1 MADFAEEYERLNAQ
15 QRRAVNQIDGPVL
28 VIAGPGTGK
37 TQLLSAR
44 VANILSK
51 TDTLPQNILCLTF
64 TESGAENMRTR
75 LSRFIGQDAY
85 DVGISTY
92 HAFGDELIRRFP
104 EYFTKARLQAP
115 VDELGKRQLL
125 AEIIERLSYKNP
137 LKQAR
142 HHLGDL
148 ISTISEVKRALLDA
162 ESLRAIASENAQFI
176 DNANSVVRK
185 VFDDFTTMPRTLD
198 KALPYFTRTLEG
210 LQKLVPNRPVNQ
222 RYGSLAAIAA
232 RELTDA
238 LQEAEDT
245 GKSKPLTK
253 WKNGWLAKD
262 EDNHFIFGGELANR
276 RIDALAGVFEQYQT
290 ALEEHGWYDFDDMII
305 HTVHTL
311 ETNDD
316 LRFTL
321 QEQYLYLLLDEY
333 QDTNA
338 AQARL
343 VELLTNNPVAE
354 GRPNVMAVGDDDQ
367 AIYAFQ
373 GATMSNML
381 DFYNAYRDVVV
392 VNLTQ
397 NYRSHRDILNAARGV
412 AEQIETR
419 LHHHFED
426 MSKALEAAN
435 KALPESANIER
446 QEFLSDIAQYDWMA
460 HEIANLIKQ
469 GARPSEIAILAP
481 KHKYLM
487 PLVTYLNNLDVP
499 VRYEKRED
507 ILEAPIIRQLITLS
521 KLVLALHAGN
531 ETVAG
536 ALWPEVLSFDFWQ
549 LPIDAIW
556 KLSWRVSDNRD
567 SMTWSRALL
576 ESEDFK
582 LPALLILACASKVET
597 ETCETMLDYLIGT
610 EAIATH
616 QTGDATV
623 RSPLRAFYTSA
634 ELQETDPGLFYDT
647 LSHLTVLRAK
657 LREFQAASETA
668 LTLDDLITF
677 IGLYEAAEQRMLN
690 TSPYNQRADAVQL
703 MTVFKAKGLE
713 FEHVFIPSC
722 HDDVW
727 GSTARDNNNKLTL
740 PANLAPIRHAGATD
754 DERLRIFFVAL
765 TRAKIGLHLTS
776 FRQTYNGKETR
787 RLKYLNE
794 FEQEDGTIASSVL
807 PAHART
813 VTQADHD
820 APTLMSLELDW
831 HQRHANGIGQA
842 RLRDLLA
849 GRLKN
854 YQLSPTDLN
863 CFIDLEYGGPEQ
875 FFYRS
880 LLRFPSAPSVSS
892 QFGDAIHETL
902 EWLQHSI
909 DELGSLPPED
919 KTLQHFTAR
928 MHTKKLLPEQT
939 KLEIER
945 GEHALKAYLSVNGK
959 YFKPGDKAEQ
969 RFRNE
974 GVFVDDSHL
983 TGKIDRLIIDQE
995 RKAITVV
1002 DYKTGKPYTAWTS
1015 DAKLHKY
1022 RQQLYC
1028 YKILVEKSHTF
1039 APYKVEGARLEFVEP
1054 NENNRVHTLELTFDP
1069 KEEQRIEQLIT
1080 AVWRK
1085 IKALDLPDVS
1095 KYEPTLAGIKQFE
1108 SDLLEGSI

>member
-1 MADFAEEYERLNAQ
+1 MADFSEEYGRLNKAQ
-15 QRRAVNQIDGPVL
+15 RQAVDQIDGPVL

-44 VANILSK
+44 VANILIK

-64 TESGAENMRTR
+64 TENGAENMRTR
-75 LSRFIGQDAY
+75 LGRFIGQDAY
-85 DVGISTY
+85 DVGIGTY

-104 EYFTKARLQAP
+104 EYFAATRLQTP

-125 AEIIERLSYKNP
+125 AEIIEGLSYKNP
-137 LKQAR
+137 LKQTR

-148 ISTISEVKRALLDA
+148 ISTIGEVKRALLDA
-162 ESLRAIASENAQFI
+162 EGLRAIAAENSQFI
-176 DNANSVVRK
+176 DNANKVVRG
-185 VFDDFTTMPRTLD
+185 VFDDFTRMPTKLD
-198 KALPYFTRTLEG
+198 KALPYFTRTLEE
-210 LQKLVPNRPVNQ
+210 LKRFVPDRPVNQ

-232 RELTDA
+232 RELTIA
-238 LQEAEDT
+238 ITEAEDT
-245 GKSKPLTK
+245 GKSKPLTT
-253 WKNGWLAKD
+253 WKNSWLAKD
-262 EDNHFIFGGELANR
+262 EDNHFVFAGELANR
-276 RIDALAGVFEQYQT
+276 RIDALAGVFEKYQT
-290 ALEEHGWYDFDDMII
+290 ALEKHGWYDFDDMII
-305 HTVHTL
+305 RAVHTL
-311 ETNDD
+311 EANDE

-354 GRPNVMAVGDDDQ
+354 GWPNVMAVGDDDQ

-381 DFYNAYRDVVV
+381 DFYNAYRNVTV

-397 NYRSHRDILNAARGV
+397 NYRSHRDILDAARGV

-419 LHHHFED
+419 LHYHFED

-446 QEFLSDIAQYDWMA
+446 QEFLSDIAQYDWIA
-460 HEIANLIKQ
+460 HEIATLITQ
-469 GARPSEIAILAP
+469 GVRPSEIAVLAP

-487 PLVTYLNNLDVP
+487 PLVAYLNNLDVP

-507 ILEAPIIRQLITLS
+507 ILEAPVVRQLLTMS
-521 KLVLALHAGN
+521 KLVLALHSGN
-531 ETVAG
+531 EAIAD

-549 LPIDAIW
+549 FPVDAIW
-556 KLSWRVSDNRD
+556 RLSWRVSDNRD
-567 SMTWSRALL
+567 RLTWSRALL
-576 ESEDFK
+576 ESDDFK
-582 LPALLILACASKVET
+582 LPALLILACAGKVKT

-610 EAIATH
+610 EAVATH
-616 QTGDATV
+616 QTGDTTV
-623 RSPLRAFYTSA
+623 RSPLRAFYANA
-634 ELQETDPGLFYDT
+634 ELQKNDPGLFYDT

-657 LREFQAASETA
+657 LREYQATRETA
-668 LTLDDLITF
+668 LTLGDLVTF
-677 IGLYEAAEQRMLN
+677 IELYEAAEQRMLN

-740 PANLAPIRHAGATD
+740 PPNLAPIRHAGATD

-776 FRQTYNGKETR
+776 FRQSYNGKATR

-794 FEQEDGTIASSVL
+794 FEEEDGGIVSSVL
-807 PAHART
+807 PAHARK
-813 VTQADHD
+813 VMQADHD
-820 APTLMSLELDW
+820 APTLTALEIDW
-831 HQRHANGIGQA
+831 RQRHLDGVATA
-842 RLRDLLA
+842 HLRDLLA

-875 FFYRS
+875 FLYQS

-902 EWLQHSI
+902 EWLQHRV
-909 DELGSLPPED
+909 DKLGTLPSED
-919 KTLQHFTAR
+919 KALHHFTAL
-928 MHTKKLLPEQT
+928 MHAKKLLPEQT

-945 GEHALKAYLSVNGK
+945 GEHALRAYLSVNGK
-959 YFKPGDKAEQ
+959 HFKPGDKAEQ
-969 RFRNE
+969 RFRSE
-974 GVFVDDSHL
+974 GVFVGDAHL
-983 TGKIDRLIIDQE
+983 TGKIDRLVIDHE
-995 RKAITVV
+995 RKTITVV
-1002 DYKTGKPYTAWTS
+1002 DYKTGKCYASWTS

-1022 RQQLYC
+1022 KQQLYC
-1028 YKILVEKSHTF
+1028 YKLLVEKSHTF
-1039 APYKVEGARLEFVEP
+1039 ASYKVEGARLEFIEP
-1054 NENNRVHTLELTFDP
+1054 NENGRIYTLELAFDP
-1069 KEEQRIEQLIT
+1069 KEEQRIERLISV
-1080 AVWRK
+1080 VWHK
-1085 IKALDLPDVS
+1085 VKALEFPDTS
-1095 KYEPTLAGIKQFE
+1095 GYEPTLASIKQFE
-1108 SDLLEGSI
+1108 TDLLEGNI